1 MKFRS
6 RLFGC
11 RSRQQGRS
19 AGDDIHP
26 AGAITAC
33 ERRCCDLDGSSPPD
47 SSSGGVVSLA
57 RQRAIRLVSAS
68 SNFDGFILA
77 SILLN
82 SILLACVDYRVV
94 DDEYQP
100 SSDLSTR
107 NNVIEKCETIF
118 TIIFA
123 TECILKIFAFGLAR
137 GKHAYLRD
145 GWNVLDFVIVVIR

>member
-1 MKFRS
+1 MLRRMKFRS

-11 RSRQQGRS
+11 RLRHGRS
-19 AGDDIHP
+19 VRNDIHP

-33 ERRCCDLDGSSPPD
+33 EQQYDLDKSSPPD
-47 SSSGGVVSLA
+47 SLGVVSLA
-57 RQRAIRLVSAS
+57 RKRVLRLVSAS
-68 SNFDGFILA
+68 SNFDGFIMA

-94 DDEYQP
+94 DDKYQP

-123 TECILKIFAFGLAR
+123 TECILKIFAFGLVR